1 MTLAAPTI
9 GCENVAEQ
17 KSPGGSSMGED
28 KRKRLLAVVAHPDDE
43 TFGCGGLLA
52 KCAAEGVRVSLVCAT
67 RGEVGEIS
75 DPSLATA
82 ENLAQ
87 VREGELRQACAV
99 LGVEDLFLFDY
110 RDSGMAGTADNENPR
125 LLHQADKHT
134 LTGQVAEIIRRVRP
148 QVLLTFDA
156 NPDHIAIHQATRQA
170 FAASGD
176 PATYPE
182 HLTDGVRPHQPTN
195 LYYLAFTRSMVR
207 IFHQALVESDV
218 QTDFRD
224 MDPETMGMP
233 DEEVTTV
240 VDVSGYLEKKE
251 RAGLCHRTQIQG
263 DQVFALIPEAV
274 RTSFLSREHLVRAEP
289 PFAPGRAME
298 GDIFDGVQV

>member
-1 MTLAAPTI
+1 
-9 GCENVAEQ
+9 
-17 KSPGGSSMGED
+17 MGED
-28 KRKRLLAVVAHPDDE
+28 KGKRLLAVVAHPDDE

-52 KCAAEGVRVSLVCAT
+52 KCAAEGVGVSLVCAT

-75 DPSLATA
+75 DPSLATP

-87 VREGELRQACAV
+87 VREWELRQACAA
-99 LGVEDLFLFDY
+99 LGVEELFLFGY

-125 LLHQADKHT
+125 SLHQADSHR
-134 LTGQVAEIIRRVRP
+134 LTSEVAEIIRRVRP

-156 NPDHIAIHQATRQA
+156 NGGYGHPDHIAMHHATRQA
-170 FAASGD
+170 FSAAGD
-176 PATYPE
+176 PAMYPE
-182 HLTDGVRPHQPTN
+182 HLTNGVRPHQPAK
-195 LYYLAFTRSMVR
+195 LYYFVFTRSMVR
-207 IFHQALVESDV
+207 TFHQALVESDV

-224 MDPETMGMP
+224 MDPETMGVP

-240 VDVSGYLEKKE
+240 VDVSRYLEQKE

-263 DQVFALIPEAV
+263 DQVFEWIPEAV
-274 RTSFLSREHLVRAEP
+274 RTGFLSREHLVRAEP
-289 PFAPGRAME
+289 PFAPGQAME